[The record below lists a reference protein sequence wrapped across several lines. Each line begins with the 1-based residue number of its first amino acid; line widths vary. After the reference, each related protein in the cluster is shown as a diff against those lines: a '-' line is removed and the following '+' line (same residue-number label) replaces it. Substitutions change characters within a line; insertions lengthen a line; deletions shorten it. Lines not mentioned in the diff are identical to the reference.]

1 MVRPFCLEAFLI
13 ERARG
18 VAESYPRPFWI
29 LAGGLLVN
37 SIGGSMVWPFLTIYM
52 RQSLVVPLTV
62 VTLLFTLNSA
72 AGLLATSAVGPAV
85 DRFGRKRAILTGLLL
100 MSMVQMGMSAAAGLA
115 AWALLM
121 ALQGMAGPIYRVGAD
136 AMVADLVPSERRTG
150 AYAVL
155 RMGNNLGI
163 AIGPAI
169 GGFVT
174 AVSYSL
180 AFYFAAASNLLFALL
195 VLLGLRETLRPA
207 EEPAGGPA
215 GGPVRSGGYGPV
227 LADHHFVA
235 FCITMILATV
245 PAAML
250 MMLLP
255 VYANENFGVPE
266 TQYGFIMATNAV
278 MVVLFQFPVTR
289 ISTRYSQPRML
300 TLGAL
305 LYAVGVGSVALGQG
319 FLGFWLSMV
328 ILTCGEL
335 LLVPTG
341 TALAANMAP
350 AEMRGRYMG
359 LYGLGWGVA
368 FGIGPVIGGLLNDN
382 VSPQATWLAGALFGL
397 AAAAGFTLLAARLP
411 GRARS
416 SPDLPSAS

>member
-1 MVRPFCLEAFLI
+1 
-13 ERARG
+13 
-18 VAESYPRPFWI
+18 
-29 LAGGLLVN
+29 
-37 SIGGSMVWPFLTIYM
+37 MVWPFLTIYM
-52 RQSLVVPLTV
+52 RQLLGVPLTV
-62 VTLLFTLNSA
+62 VTLLFTVNSA

-85 DRFGRKRAILTGLLL
+85 DRFGRKRAILAGLLV
-100 MSMVQMGMSAAAGLA
+100 MSVVQMGMSAATGLA

-121 ALQGMAGPIYRVGAD
+121 AIQGIAGPIYRVGAD
-136 AMVADLVPSERRTG
+136 AMVADLVPAEKRTG

-169 GGFVT
+169 GGFV
-174 AVSYSL
+174 AAISYSF
-180 AFYFAAASNLLFALL
+180 AFYGAAASNLLFALL
-195 VLLGLRETLRPA
+195 VLFGVRETLRRAAQPA
-207 EEPAGGPA
+207 NEPAKN
-215 GGPVRSGGYGPV
+215 GGYGPV
-227 LADHHFVA
+227 FADRRFVA
-235 FCITMILATV
+235 FCIATILATV
-245 PAAML
+245 PPAIL

-255 VYANENFGVPE
+255 VYANEHFGMPE

-289 ISTRYSQPRML
+289 ISSRYPHLLVL
-300 TLGAL
+300 TAGAL
-305 LYAVGVGSVALGQG
+305 LYALGVGSVALGQG
-319 FLGFWLSMV
+319 FPGFWLSMV

-359 LYGLGWGVA
+359 LFGLGWGVA

-382 VSPQATWLAGALFGL
+382 VSPTATWLAGALFGL
-397 AAAAGFTLLAARLP
+397 AAAASFALLAVR
-411 GRARS
+411 GRTPTS
-416 SPDLPSAS
+416 PSPDIAPIP